1 MLETLLTLGVAHVLA
16 DFLFQTKWIL
26 EDKRNPKRFA
36 LHIAIVTATAW
47 VLSGSWD
54 WRVIAII
61 TVTHALA
68 DAAKLAW
75 VAQGKTDEAKAARE
89 TFYPFLVDQL
99 FHLGVI
105 VVVAVVFPS
114 TFANG
119 WWGGLPADQQRA
131 LFQALAVVGGV
142 VLSVSAGGIVID
154 KLLAGFG
161 VHRDAAYS
169 AASVAAAA
177 AAHAQAN
184 ATAHPSAQTG
194 LGLPGGGQ
202 AIGWLERGL
211 TLLFLLVGQ
220 PEGIGLLLAAK
231 SILRFSDANA
241 RAHTEYVIIGTLLS
255 FGWGIVSAVITR
267 AALHHW
273 S

>member
-1 MLETLLTLGVAHVLA
+1 MLETLLTLTVAHILA
-16 DFLFQTKWIL
+16 DFLLQTRWIL
-26 EDKRNPKRFA
+26 DNKRKAKGFG
-36 LHIAIVTATAW
+36 LHIAIVAVTAW
-47 VLSGSWD
+47 MLSGTGD
-54 WRVIAII
+54 WRVVALVA
-61 TVTHALA
+61 VTHAIA

-75 VAQGKTDEAKAARE
+75 VGYGKTDEDRKARDNIH
-89 TFYPFLVDQL
+89 PLLIDQV

-105 VVVAVVFPS
+105 VAAAVLFPS
-114 TFANG
+114 AVADG
-119 WWGGLPADQQRA
+119 WWGALPAGQQRA
-131 LFQALAVVGGV
+131 VFQAVAVIGGV

-154 KLLAGFG
+154 KLLAGLQG
-161 VHRDAAYS
+161 HRD
-169 AASVAAAA
+169 AAAA
-177 AAHAQAN
+177 AAAAP
-184 ATAHPSAQTG
+184 AAPSVAGQDQTG

-255 FGWGIVSAVITR
+255 FGWGIVSAVLTR
-267 AALHHW
+267 AALNHW
-273 S
+273 G

>member
-1 MLETLLTLGVAHVLA
+1 MLETLLTLTVAHILA
-16 DFLFQTKWIL
+16 DFLLQTRWIL
-26 EDKRNPKRFA
+26 NNKRKAKGFG
-36 LHIAIVTATAW
+36 LHIAIVAVTAW
-47 VLSGSWD
+47 ILSGTWD
-54 WRVIAII
+54 WRVIALVA
-61 TVTHALA
+61 VTHAMA
-68 DAAKLAW
+68 DAVKLAW
-75 VAQGKTDEAKAARE
+75 VDHAKTDEDKKARDN
-89 TFYPFLVDQL
+89 FHPFLIDQI

-105 VVVAVVFPS
+105 VVAAVLFPS
-114 TFANG
+114 AVADG
-119 WWGGLPADQQRA
+119 WWGALPAEQQRA
-131 LFQALAVVGGV
+131 VFQAVAVIGGV

-154 KLLAGFG
+154 KLLAGFQG
-161 VHRDAAYS
+161 HRD
-169 AASVAAAA
+169 AAAA
-177 AAHAQAN
+177 AAAA
-184 ATAHPSAQTG
+184 AAPPPADPPIDPKDQTG

-255 FGWGIVSAVITR
+255 FGWGIVSAVLTR

-273 S
+273 G